1 MSPKLL
7 RHISRAQELVDGD
20 GPGEREEFS
29 ITIYDSSDNLM
40 NLAMDS
46 IAVIC
51 AGEPKGGSFQSCR
64 DGRSEGIARSPE
76 GGSLKRSVKS
86 AQLPGSIGDQ
96 EG

>member
-1 MSPKLL
+1 MSLKLL
-7 RHISRAQELVDGD
+7 KHFSRAQELGDSD

-51 AGEPKGGSFQSCR
+51 ASEPKRCSFQSCR
-64 DGRSEGIARSPE
+64 NGRSEGIARSPE
-76 GGSLKRSVKS
+76 GGCLKRSVKS
-86 AQLPGSIGDQ
+86 AQLPGSIG
-96 EG
+96 G